1 MKTRI
6 APIEDRIIQR
16 LKEARGLDTRQ
27 AWNEFNKMRFQ
38 SNMKYITIKN

>member
-1 MKTRI
+1 MKPRI

-38 SNMKYITIKN
+38 SNMRYITIKN